1 MNIKSFSIYLTFENY
16 LQVLV
21 LSIPVL
27 LITGPFLPDLFLSL
41 SALSFL
47 IYLVLKKELNFI
59 NHKIFYLFLAFFSIL
74 VISSLLSD
82 YPSKSLI
89 TSFGYFRFGIFL
101 FVVSFLINKKENFI
115 KKIYFVLIGIFI
127 VLFLD
132 AIFQKLTGSNI
143 FGSAAPYGR
152 VTSLFAD
159 DVKLGGYITKLTP
172 LFIYVLVYLKFNR
185 NFIFAIFFISLF
197 LSFISGERTSFL
209 MSLMF
214 LGGYLV
220 FSNISFKYKFL
231 YLLVPFFL
239 TFIIFLNE
247 EIRHRFVIS
256 TFNQINITNEK
267 PFFKTVKMED
277 GKLVVFHKDSTIL
290 PRIYHMYF
298 RTTLKIFKD
307 NTLFGSGP
315 RTYQFKSKEE
325 KYYTVSDHEG
335 WKNYV
340 IKHNQKI
347 INELFEIH
355 KNQIKEISKFE
366 KYQKLKENI
375 TLIQDKEYINWLK
388 GYGVDHID
396 FKERVKDKE
405 WLKGWGYLDEE
416 LQGFTNISGANNHP
430 HNTYLQLLS
439 ETGLLGFLFIILL
452 WFFCI
457 FKLFSKLELYYKCLL
472 LGLIINLFPF
482 MFSGNYFN
490 GWLSILYFYPV
501 GFLFKKNIKT

>member
-1 MNIKSFSIYLTFENY
+1 MTIHVFSKRLTFENY

-21 LSIPVL
+21 LCIPVL

-47 IYLVLKKELNFI
+47 IYLVIKKKLNFL
-59 NHKIFYLFLAFFSIL
+59 NHNIFYLFLFFFVIL

-82 YPSKSLI
+82 YKSKSLV
-89 TSFGYFRFGIFL
+89 TSLGYFRFGIFI
-101 FVVSFLINKKENFI
+101 FVISFLMIRKINFI
-115 KKIYFVLIGIFI
+115 KNLSFVLFAIFI
-127 VLFLD
+127 ILFFD

-267 PFFKTVKMED
+267 PFFKTVEMKD
-277 GKLVVFHKDSTIL
+277 GVFVVLNRDSTLL
-290 PRIYHMYF
+290 PRVYHMYF
-298 RTTLKIFKD
+298 ETAVKIFKD
-307 NTLFGSGP
+307 NIFFGSGP
-315 RTYQFKSKEE
+315 RTYPYKSREQ
-325 KYYTVSDHEG
+325 KYYTVSDHKG
-335 WKNYV
+335 WMNLV
-340 IKHNQKI
+340 NEHNQKI
-347 INELFEIH
+347 IAKLHKIH
-355 KNQIKEISKFE
+355 EDQINKISKFDE
-366 KYQKLKENI
+366 YKDLKKNKSLIDDKKYTDWLKDHGLTHIDFNERI
-375 TLIQDKEYINWLK
+375 KDKKWLKSFGVWDKEYP
-388 GYGVDHID
+388 
-396 FKERVKDKE
+396 
-405 WLKGWGYLDEE
+405 
-416 LQGFTNISGANNHP
+416 GFTNISGANNHP

-439 ETGLLGFLFIILL
+439 ETGLFGFFFIILL

-457 FKLFSKLELYYKCLL
+457 LKLFSKLDFCYKCLL
-472 LGLIINLFPF
+472 LGLTINLFPLIF
-482 MFSGNYFN
+482 TGNFFN
-490 GWLSILYFYPV
+490 GWLSILYFYPL
-501 GFLFKKNIKT
+501 GFLVKENIRV